1 MVEYNHN
8 DLQTYDLQSLN
19 KRIGIV
25 TQDPQLFSGSIKDN
39 LIFVKPD
46 ATEQDCL
53 KVLDHSQLTEFI
65 LEQKEGIHTKIG
77 EGGLKLSGGQK
88 QRLAI
93 ARSLLRDPD
102 VLIFDEAT
110 SSLDSIIE
118 KEITDTIKAI
128 TKSRPDMIT
137 ILVAHRLSTV
147 MHADVIYVLEKGR
160 MSETGTHTEL
170 VEQK

>member
-1 MVEYNHN
+1 M
-8 DLQTYDLQSLN
+8 
-19 KRIGIV
+19 
-25 TQDPQLFSGSIKDN
+25 
-39 LIFVKPD
+39 
-46 ATEQDCL
+46 
-53 KVLDHSQLTEFI
+53 
-65 LEQKEGIHTKIG
+65 
-77 EGGLKLSGGQK
+77 KLSGGQK

-128 TKSRPDMIT
+128 TKARPDMIT

-147 MHADVIYVLEKGR
+147 MHADVIYVLEK
-160 MSETGTHTEL
+160 
-170 VEQK
+170 